1 MNISKNLKYFFI
13 LPALLSIVAF
23 AALLMWGLKPGIDLS
38 GGSLLQVTYSD
49 VPPPVAE
56 VQQVAAPLNLGEI
69 RVQSTGATG
78 YVIRT
83 RALTNDEKNNLES
96 VLGTL
101 GNFHEDQFTSVG
113 PVIGQELLSKA
124 WVAIVLVMLC
134 IIAFIA
140 FAFRGVSKSIAS
152 WKYGVVAVAT
162 LLFDALIPIG
172 VFAALGHFT
181 GAEVDTLFI
190 VALLTIMGISINDKI
205 VVFDRIRENLR
216 LNADRNKREEF
227 DEVIGRSISQTI
239 ARSINTS
246 LTVVIV
252 LLSLYFFGPASTKVF
267 ALTLTV
273 GMVVGT
279 YSSIFLA
286 SPLLVAWQQ
295 FSSARQRAGSAK
307 K

>member
-13 LPALLSIVAF
+13 LPVVLSVAAILAL
-23 AALLMWGLKPGIDLS
+23 ALWGLRPGIDLS
-38 GGSLLQVTYSD
+38 GGSLLQVTYSN

-56 VQQVAAPLNLGEI
+56 VQQVAAPLNLGEV

-78 YVIRT
+78 YVLRT
-83 RALTNDEKNNLES
+83 RALSNDEKNNLES

-101 GNFHEDQFTSVG
+101 GNLHEDQFTSVG
-113 PVIGQELLSKA
+113 PVIGQELLQKA
-124 WVAIVLVMLC
+124 WIAIALVVLC

-140 FAFRGVSKSIAS
+140 FAFRGVSKPVQS
-152 WKYGVVAVAT
+152 WKYGIVAIIT
-162 LLFDALIPIG
+162 LLHDILIPAG
-172 VFAALGHFT
+172 LFAALGHYA
-181 GAEVDTLFI
+181 GAEVDSLFI
-190 VALLTIMGISINDKI
+190 VALLTILGISINDTI

-216 LNADRNKREEF
+216 FNIDRSKKEDFEE
-227 DEVIGRSISQTI
+227 VVGRSIMQTL

-252 LLSLYFFGPASTKVF
+252 LTSLYFFGPAATHDF
-267 ALTLTV
+267 ALTLIV
-273 GMVVGT
+273 GMIAGT

-286 SPLLVAWQQ
+286 APLLVAWQKW
-295 FSSARQRAGSAK
+295 SAK